1 MDSVRR
7 PGAAILVTS
16 ALVVAGCGGSS
27 TTTKT
32 TANATTTPGANAPS
46 GGPGPGTPVV
56 GPAAAKVK
64 AAALAKYPGTIQ
76 DIQQVPDGSYV
87 AHVIRPD
94 KTEIHVLVSKA
105 FKVTGTRSGPPAGG
119 PGGRGGPGGPGQG
132 TPVVG
137 PAAAKVKAAALAKY
151 PGTIQQI
158 VQRPDG
164 SYIAHVI
171 RPDKTEVHVL
181 VSKAF
186 KVTGALSG
194 PPGGGPGGRA
204 GRTVQAPA

>member
-1 MDSVRR
+1 MSSLRTKLVTATAV
-7 PGAAILVTS
+7 GAAAIGGATVANAATS
-16 ALVVAGCGGSS
+16 GSS
-27 TTTKT
+27 TTGT
-32 TANATTTPGANAPS
+32 TAASTTAK
-46 GGPGPGTPVV
+46 GTHTVN
-56 GPAAAKVK
+56 GKSEQALTGTTAAKVK

-94 KTEIHVLVSKA
+94 KTELHVLVSKA
-105 FKVTGTRSGPPAGG
+105 FKVTGTRSGPPG
-119 PGGRGGPGGPGQG
+119 GGPGGPGGFGQG

-137 PAAAKVKAAALAKY
+137 PDAAKVKAAALAKY

-158 VQRPDG
+158 QRRPDG
-164 SYIAHVI
+164 SYVAHVI

-186 KVTGALSG
+186 KVTGVLSG
-194 PPGGGPGGRA
+194 PPGGGPA
-204 GRTVQAPA
+204 GPPTGQAPA